1 MASNKRG
8 EGQNQNGGSM
18 QGARDQVR
26 RVAEQVQQGA
36 EQVGNRIQEGYES
49 ARETALHGY
58 RGADGTMA
66 RNPGTSVL
74 VGFGV
79 GFGVGLILCS
89 MFTRE
94 ETWAEKYL
102 PDSLQDMPQRYR
114 TLVSSLR
121 TLPGTVRDHLP
132 DAVSRHLG

>member
-1 MASNKRG
+1 
-8 EGQNQNGGSM
+8 
-18 QGARDQVR
+18 
-26 RVAEQVQQGA
+26 
-36 EQVGNRIQEGYES
+36 
-49 ARETALHGY
+49 
-58 RGADGTMA
+58 MA

-102 PDSLQDMPQRYR
+102 PESLQDMPQRYR
-114 TLVSSLR
+114 SLVSSLR
-121 TLPGTVRDHLP
+121 SLPGTVRDNLP
-132 DAVSRHLG
+132 DTVSRHLG